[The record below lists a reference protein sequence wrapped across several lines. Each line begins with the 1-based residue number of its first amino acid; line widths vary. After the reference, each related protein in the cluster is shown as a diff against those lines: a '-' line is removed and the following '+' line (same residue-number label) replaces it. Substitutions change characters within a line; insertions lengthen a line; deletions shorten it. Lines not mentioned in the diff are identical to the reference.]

1 MPGQIRINKKATKI
15 AYKILKTPKEL
26 QQKNEEKPS
35 DRLKQQ
41 WFKDSSLSQ

>member
-1 MPGQIRINKKATKI
+1 MPGQIRTNKKATEI
-15 AYKILKTPKEL
+15 AYKILKTPKDL
-26 QQKNEEKPS
+26 QQKNEKQPS